1 MRRITI
7 SLLGAALIAMFA
19 TSAFAQKN
27 PRGTSQIS
35 LKGKTVS
42 VEYGR
47 PGLNGRTTE
56 QLLGQL
62 KPGGVWRMG
71 ADTSTTFKT
80 EADLAFESVTVP
92 AGEYSLWMQKQ
103 DDNSW
108 KLVFNK
114 QHGQWGTKHDAA
126 EDLVSVPLNSAHPA
140 SSVDQVTITLAKAGA
155 GGEITVEWGT
165 LKAGAAF
172 TAK

>member
-1 MRRITI
+1 MAMVIA
-7 SLLGAALIAMFA
+7 LAAC
-19 TSAFAQKN
+19 AFAQKN
-27 PRGTSQIS
+27 PRGTSQIT

-47 PGLNGRTTE
+47 PSLNGRATD
-56 QLLGQL
+56 QMLGKLQA
-62 KPGGVWRMG
+62 GGVWRMG

-80 EADLAFESVTVP
+80 DVDLDFGGTTVP
-92 AGEYSLWMQKQ
+92 AGVYSLWMQKQ

-114 QHGQWGTKHDAA
+114 QHGQWGTQHDAA
-126 EDLVSVPLNSAHPA
+126 QDLASVPMKESSAA
-140 SSVDQVTITLAKAGA
+140 SPKEQVTITLTKSGG
-155 GGEITVEWGT
+155 GGEIMVEWGT
-165 LKAGAAF
+165 LKTTANF